1 MSEIKIVLVD
11 DHALIRAGYKSILD
25 DIEDITLIGEAAN
38 GEAAIQIVGELKP
51 DVLVLDITMPGKS
64 GLEVAKELRA
74 NGSDVKILM
83 LSMHK
88 EEAYIKQSIENG
100 ADGYL
105 VKDTDSDHFIQAIRT
120 ISTGQKYYGETST
133 KVLLDSYINQIKNY
147 DHPIQVKQTYN
158 LSKREIEV
166 LGLVT
171 EGLSSGEIGAQL
183 FVSTRTVENHRAN
196 IMQKVGVRSV
206 AELINKVIQE
216 GIM

>member
-83 LSMHK
+83 LSYLK
-88 EEAYIKQSIENG
+88 FWGLQLVLRQRVEEN
-100 ADGYL
+100 
-105 VKDTDSDHFIQAIRT
+105 VK
-120 ISTGQKYYGETST
+120 
-133 KVLLDSYINQIKNY
+133 L
-147 DHPIQVKQTYN
+147 
-158 LSKREIEV
+158 
-166 LGLVT
+166 T
-171 EGLSSGEIGAQL
+171 EQCL
-183 FVSTRTVENHRAN
+183 R
-196 IMQKVGVRSV
+196 GVHVNWV
-206 AELINKVIQE
+206 A
-216 GIM
+216 GS